1 MDFKKMSDFNAQN
14 NTRTVGSSSSAQ
26 YDQGLRSYMLKI
38 YNYMALALVL
48 TGVTAYGV
56 SSSPELMNTIFGSPL
71 KWVVMIAPLGF
82 IMVMSFGI
90 NKLSFGAAQ
99 GLFWA
104 FAAVMGVSLSSILM
118 VYTGQSVAR
127 AFFITSAT
135 FASVSLY
142 GYTTKKDLSG
152 MGSFLFMGV
161 IGLIIASVVNIFMQS
176 SALQFAIS
184 ALTVVIFTG
193 LTAYD
198 TQRLKNMYYQ
208 LAGNAEAM
216 GKASIMGALSLYIN
230 FINIFISLLQLFGER
245 R

>member
-1 MDFKKMSDFNAQN
+1 MDFKKMSEFNSQSSM
-14 NTRTVGSSSSAQ
+14 RTVGTDSSVA

-48 TGVTAYGV
+48 TGATALGV
-56 SSSPELMNTIFGSPL
+56 ASSPNMMAAIFGSPL
-71 KWVVMIAPLGF
+71 KWVVMLAPLGF

-90 NKLSFGAAQ
+90 HKLSFGALQ

-104 FAAVMGVSLSSILM
+104 FAAVMGVSLSSILL
-118 VYTGQSVAR
+118 VYTGESVAR
-127 AFFITSAT
+127 AFFITAAT
-135 FASVSLY
+135 FGSASLY
-142 GYTTKKDLSG
+142 GYTTKKDLTG

-161 IGLIIASVVNIFMQS
+161 IGLVIASLVNLYMQS

-184 ALTVVIFTG
+184 AICVIVFTG

-198 TQRLKNMYYQ
+198 SQRLKQQYYQ
-208 LAGNAEAM
+208 LAGNAKFMA
-216 GKASIMGALSLYIN
+216 KASIMGALSLYIN
-230 FINIFISLLQLFGER
+230 FINIFVSILQLIGDR